1 MSVCITG
8 WAHNKFGVNL
18 GQSSENMIADVV
30 DKAIKHAEISVKDI
44 DAIFV
49 GTFNNGFQ
57 KQDFHGALPAVAQ
70 LDLRY
75 IPAMRVENACAT
87 GSAAIHTAMNTIE
100 AKRAKTTLVV
110 GVEKMTD
117 TAPEKVGDILLGA
130 SYRPEEGNTEGGFTG
145 VFGKIAE
152 AYFQKYGDKSDILA
166 KIAAKNHRNGCS
178 NPLAHMQKDLGF
190 EFCNTVS
197 DKNPYVAQPLRR
209 TDCSMVSDG
218 AAALILQ
225 DFDLALSAK
234 RAIAFRARRHV
245 NDILPLSKREKTEFE
260 GARRAWS
267 YALADAKIKLN
278 DLSFVETHDCF
289 TIAELI
295 EYEAMGLTKIG
306 EGFRAIEEGWVDKGG
321 VLPINPSGGLKSKGH
336 PVGATGVSQH
346 VMAAMQ
352 LTGEAGE
359 MQIKDANLAGIFNM
373 GGASVA
379 NYVSIL
385 EQIRQ
390 INQSLKFSK
399 VNRLKSIFNVQLL
412 T

>member
-1 MSVCITG
+1 LSVCITG
-8 WAHNKFGVNL
+8 WAHNKFGINKNKT
-18 GQSSENMIADVV
+18 SENMIADVV
-30 DKAIKHAEISVKDI
+30 EEAIHHAEISVKDI

-57 KQDFHGALPAVAQ
+57 KQDFHGALPAVSQ
-70 LDLRY
+70 SDLRY

-87 GSAAIHTAMNTIE
+87 GSAAIHTAMNAIE
-100 AKRAKTTLVV
+100 AKKAKTTLVV
-110 GVEKMTD
+110 GVEKMSD
-117 TAPEKVGDILLGA
+117 TSSEKVGDILLGA
-130 SYRPEEGNTEGGFTG
+130 SYRPEEGKTKGGFTG
-145 VFGKIAE
+145 VFATIAE

-166 KIAAKNHRNGCS
+166 KIAAKNHKNGS
-178 NPLAHMQKDLGF
+178 VNPLAHMQKDLGF
-190 EFCNTVS
+190 DFCNTVS
-197 DKNPYVAQPLRR
+197 EKNPYVAQPLRR

-225 DFDLALSAK
+225 DIDLALSAK

-260 GARRAWS
+260 GARRAWVS
-267 YALADAKIKLN
+267 ALADAKITLD

-306 EGFRAIEEGWVDKGG
+306 QGFRAIEEGWVNIDGK
-321 VLPINPSGGLKSKGH
+321 LPINPSGGLKSKGH

-352 LTGEAGE
+352 LTDEAGE
-359 MQIKDANLAGIFNM
+359 MQIKNANLAGIFNM

-385 EQIRQ
+385 EKIR
-390 INQSLKFSK
+390 
-399 VNRLKSIFNVQLL
+399 
-412 T
+412 

>member
-30 DKAIKHAEISVKDI
+30 DEAIKHAEISVKDI

-75 IPAMRVENACAT
+75 TPAMRVENACAT

-130 SYRPEEGNTEGGFTG
+130 SYRPEEGNTHGGFTG

-166 KIAAKNHRNGCS
+166 KIAAKNHKNGCL

-306 EGFRAIEEGWVDKGG
+306 EGFRAIEEGWVEKGG

-385 EQIRQ
+385 EQIR
-390 INQSLKFSK
+390 
-399 VNRLKSIFNVQLL
+399 
-412 T
+412 

>member
-1 MSVCITG
+1 MSSCITG
-8 WAHNKFGVNL
+8 WAHNKFGVNTN
-18 GQSSENMIADVV
+18 QTSENMIAEVV
-30 DKAIKHAEISVKDI
+30 EQAINHAEISPKDI

-57 KQDFHGALPAVAQ
+57 KQDFHGALPAVSQ

-75 IPAMRVENACAT
+75 TPAMRVENACAT
-87 GSAAIHTAMNTIE
+87 GSAAIHTAMNAIE

-117 TAPEKVGDILLGA
+117 TSSEKVGDILLGA
-130 SYRPEEGNTEGGFTG
+130 SYRPEEGNTKGGFTG
-145 VFGKIAE
+145 VFATIAN
-152 AYFQKYGDKSDILA
+152 AYFQKYGDKSDVLA
-166 KIAAKNHRNGCS
+166 KIAAKNHENGCS
-178 NPLAHMQKDLGF
+178 NPLAHMQKNLGF
-190 EFCNTVS
+190 DFCNSVS
-197 DKNPYVAQPLRR
+197 DKNPYVAEPLRR

-218 AAALILQ
+218 AAALIIQ

-234 RAIAFRARRHV
+234 RAIAFRARRHI

-260 GARRAWS
+260 GARQAWAYS
-267 YALADAKIKLN
+267 LQDAKISLN

-295 EYEAMGLTKIG
+295 EYEAMGLTKLG
-306 EGFRAIEEGWVDKGG
+306 EGYRAIEEGWVFKDGM
-321 VLPINPSGGLKSKGH
+321 LPINPSGGLKSKGH

-346 VMAAMQ
+346 VMSAMQ
-352 LTGEAGE
+352 LTGEAGD
-359 MQIKDANLAGIFNM
+359 MQVKDANLAGIFNM

-385 EQIRQ
+385 ERIR
-390 INQSLKFSK
+390 
-399 VNRLKSIFNVQLL
+399 
-412 T
+412 

>member
-8 WAHNKFGVNL
+8 WAHNKFGINKNKT
-18 GQSSENMIADVV
+18 SENMIADVV
-30 DKAIKHAEISVKDI
+30 EEAIHHAEISVKDI

-57 KQDFHGALPAVAQ
+57 KQDFHGALPAVSQ
-70 LDLRY
+70 SDLRY

-87 GSAAIHTAMNTIE
+87 GSAAIHTAMNAIE
-100 AKRAKTTLVV
+100 AKKAKTTLVV
-110 GVEKMTD
+110 GVEKMSD
-117 TAPEKVGDILLGA
+117 TSSEKVGDILLGA
-130 SYRPEEGNTEGGFTG
+130 SYRPEEGNTKGGFTG
-145 VFGKIAE
+145 VFATIAE

-166 KIAAKNHRNGCS
+166 KIAAKNHKNGS
-178 NPLAHMQKDLGF
+178 VNPLAHMQKDLGF
-190 EFCNTVS
+190 DFCNTVS
-197 DKNPYVAQPLRR
+197 EKNPYVAQPLRR

-225 DFDLALSAK
+225 DIDLALSAK

-260 GARRAWS
+260 GARRAWVS
-267 YALADAKIKLN
+267 APADAKITLD

-306 EGFRAIEEGWVDKGG
+306 QGFRAIEEGWVNIDGK
-321 VLPINPSGGLKSKGH
+321 LPINPSGGLKSKGH

-352 LTGEAGE
+352 LTDEAGE
-359 MQIKDANLAGIFNM
+359 MQIKNANLAGIFNM

-385 EQIRQ
+385 EKIR
-390 INQSLKFSK
+390 
-399 VNRLKSIFNVQLL
+399 
-412 T
+412 

>member
-8 WAHNKFGVNL
+8 WAHNKFGVNHN
-18 GQSSENMIADVV
+18 QSSENMIAEVV
-30 DKAIKHAEISVKDI
+30 DQAIKHAEISVKDI

-57 KQDFHGALPAVAQ
+57 KQDFHGALPAVSQ
-70 LDLRY
+70 SDLRY

-87 GSAAIHTAMNTIE
+87 GSAAIHTAMNAIE
-100 AKRAKTTLVV
+100 AKKAKTTLVV
-110 GVEKMTD
+110 GVEKMSD
-117 TAPEKVGDILLGA
+117 TSSEKVGDILLGA
-130 SYRPEEGNTEGGFTG
+130 SYRPEEGNTKGGFTG
-145 VFGKIAE
+145 VFATIAE

-166 KIAAKNHRNGCS
+166 KIAAKNHKNGS
-178 NPLAHMQKDLGF
+178 VNPLAHMQKDLGF
-190 EFCNTVS
+190 DFCNTVS
-197 DKNPYVAQPLRR
+197 EKNPYVAQPLRR

-225 DFDLALSAK
+225 DIDLALSAK

-260 GARRAWS
+260 GARRAWVS
-267 YALADAKIKLN
+267 ALADAKITLD

-306 EGFRAIEEGWVDKGG
+306 QGFRAIEEGWVNIDGK
-321 VLPINPSGGLKSKGH
+321 LPINPSGGLKSKGH

-352 LTGEAGE
+352 LTDEAGE
-359 MQIKDANLAGIFNM
+359 MQIKNANLAGIFNM

-385 EQIRQ
+385 EKIR
-390 INQSLKFSK
+390 
-399 VNRLKSIFNVQLL
+399 
-412 T
+412 

>member
-1 MSVCITG
+1 MSSCITG
-8 WAHNKFGVNL
+8 WAHNKFGVNKD
-18 GQSSENMIADVV
+18 QSSENMIAEVV
-30 DKAIKHAEISVKDI
+30 EQAINHAEITPKDI
-44 DAIFV
+44 DAIYV

-57 KQDFHGALPAVAQ
+57 KQDFHGALPAVSQ
-70 LDLRY
+70 TDLRY
-75 IPAMRVENACAT
+75 VPAMRVENACAT
-87 GSAAIHTAMNTIE
+87 GSAAIHTAMNAIE

-117 TAPEKVGDILLGA
+117 TPSEKVGDILLGA
-130 SYRPEEGNTEGGFTG
+130 SYRPEEGDTKGGFTG
-145 VFGKIAE
+145 VFATIAN

-166 KIAAKNHRNGCS
+166 KIAAKNHENGS
-178 NPLAHMQKDLGF
+178 VNPLAHMQKNLGF
-190 EFCNTVS
+190 DFCNFVS
-197 DKNPYVAQPLRR
+197 EKNPYVAEPLRR

-218 AAALILQ
+218 AAALIIQ

-260 GARRAWS
+260 GARQAWS
-267 YALADAKIKLN
+267 DALQDAKINLE

-295 EYEAMGLTKIG
+295 EYEAMGLTKLG
-306 EGFRAIEEGWVDKGG
+306 EGYKAIEEGWVQKNGK
-321 VLPINPSGGLKSKGH
+321 LPINPSGGLKSKGH

-346 VMAAMQ
+346 VMSAMQ
-352 LTGEAGE
+352 LTGEADD
-359 MQIKDANLAGIFNM
+359 MQVKDANLAGIFNM

-385 EQIRQ
+385 ERIR
-390 INQSLKFSK
+390 
-399 VNRLKSIFNVQLL
+399 
-412 T
+412 

>member
-130 SYRPEEGNTEGGFTG
+130 SYRPEEGNTQGGFTG

-306 EGFRAIEEGWVDKGG
+306 EGFRAIEEGWVEKGG
-321 VLPINPSGGLKSKGH
+321 FLPINPSGGLKSKGH

-385 EQIRQ
+385 EQIR
-390 INQSLKFSK
+390 
-399 VNRLKSIFNVQLL
+399 
-412 T
+412 

>member
-1 MSVCITG
+1 MSSCITG
-8 WAHNKFGVNL
+8 WAHNKFGVNKD
-18 GQSSENMIADVV
+18 QSSENMIAEVV
-30 DKAIKHAEISVKDI
+30 EQAINHAEISPKDI
-44 DAIFV
+44 DAIYV

-57 KQDFHGALPAVAQ
+57 KQDFHGALPAVSQ
-70 LDLRY
+70 TDLRY
-75 IPAMRVENACAT
+75 VPAMRVENACAT
-87 GSAAIHTAMNTIE
+87 GSAAIHTAMNAIE

-117 TAPEKVGDILLGA
+117 TSSEKVGDILLGA
-130 SYRPEEGNTEGGFTG
+130 SYRPEEGDTKGGFTG
-145 VFGKIAE
+145 VFATIAN

-166 KIAAKNHRNGCS
+166 KIAAKNHENGS
-178 NPLAHMQKDLGF
+178 VNPLAHMQKNLGF
-190 EFCNTVS
+190 DFCNSVS
-197 DKNPYVAQPLRR
+197 EKNPYVAEPLRR

-218 AAALILQ
+218 AAALIIQ

-260 GARRAWS
+260 GARQAWS
-267 YALADAKIKLN
+267 YALQDARINLE

-295 EYEAMGLTKIG
+295 EYEAMGLTKLG
-306 EGFRAIEEGWVDKGG
+306 EGYKAIEEGWVQKNGK
-321 VLPINPSGGLKSKGH
+321 LPINPSGGLKSKGH

-346 VMAAMQ
+346 VMSAMQ
-352 LTGEAGE
+352 LTGEADE
-359 MQIKDANLAGIFNM
+359 MQVKDANLAGIFNM

-385 EQIRQ
+385 ERIR
-390 INQSLKFSK
+390 
-399 VNRLKSIFNVQLL
+399 
-412 T
+412 